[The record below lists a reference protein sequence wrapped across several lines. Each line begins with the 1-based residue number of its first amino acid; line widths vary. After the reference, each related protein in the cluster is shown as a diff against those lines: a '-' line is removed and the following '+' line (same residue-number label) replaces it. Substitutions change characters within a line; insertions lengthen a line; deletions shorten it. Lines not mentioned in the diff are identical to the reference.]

1 MRKMNDF
8 VEKSEDLQGYRV
20 GAELLEYLIKKNKAL
35 SEILRLNQNE
45 NLFLSASFH
54 QGIIRDVSGTTDIRC
69 YPLTERIELEKAL
82 GEYLGVPSDQIVLG
96 SGGDHIIELTLN
108 SYLKS
113 GDSLIAVTP
122 TFSMYP
128 RTTKINGAEFV
139 GVDIDEDFSLNTE
152 KVINKIDERSKILV
166 LCNPNNPTANQFNRK
181 NVERLI
187 ETFPGLVLVDEA
199 YAEFGEYSLVED
211 VESYDNLVVLRTF
224 SKAFGMAGL
233 RLGYGV
239 TNKKL
244 ATIYNE
250 KYLSPYPLSSI
261 ALKLGVNILKQ
272 KQLILQLVEEIKET
286 RKWLVD
292 EMNLIDGVKA
302 FPSSTNFVLASL
314 ETDYEKAYQKLLDR
328 DILIRKVGSVPGY
341 DNCIRVSL
349 APREL
354 LEKFLRGLKEVIA

>member
-8 VEKSEDLQGYRV
+8 IEKSEDLQGYRV
-20 GAELLEYLIKKNKAL
+20 GAELLEYLDKKNKQL

-45 NLFLSASFH
+45 NLFLPQGFH
-54 QGIIRDVSGTTDIRC
+54 QGIIREVSGTTDIRC
-69 YPLTERIELEKAL
+69 YPLTERLELENAL
-82 GEYLGVPSDQIVLG
+82 GEYLGVPSEQIVLG

-108 SYLKS
+108 SCLKS

-139 GVDIDEDFSLNTE
+139 GVDIDEDFSLNVE

-187 ETFPGLVLVDEA
+187 EAFPGLVLVDEA
-199 YAEFGEYSLVED
+199 YAEFGEYSLVGM
-211 VESYDNLVVLRTF
+211 VESFDNLVVLRTF

-261 ALKLGVNILKQ
+261 ALKLGVNILKK
-272 KQLILQLVEEIKET
+272 KQFIQQLVEEIKET
-286 RKWLVD
+286 RKWLVE
-292 EMNLIDGVKA
+292 EMNLIDGVRA

-314 ETDYEKAYQKLLDR
+314 EIDFENAYQRLLER

-349 APREL
+349 APREV
-354 LEKFLRGLKEVIA
+354 LEKFLNALKEVMD